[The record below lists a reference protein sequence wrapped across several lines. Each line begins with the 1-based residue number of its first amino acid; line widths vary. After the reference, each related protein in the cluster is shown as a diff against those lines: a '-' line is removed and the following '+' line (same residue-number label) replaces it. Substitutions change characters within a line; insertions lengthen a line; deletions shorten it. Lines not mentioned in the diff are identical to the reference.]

1 MSENDPIDTAVK
13 IITALS
19 DGTATRT
26 MYADSLMQVFIAV
39 EGAERA
45 ASAIASVAAGVVL
58 AVADLV
64 DTDPASLAAQIG
76 EGLKSPLPYQA
87 AS

>member
-1 MSENDPIDTAVK
+1 MSEPDPIDTAVK

-19 DGTATRT
+19 QGTPTRT
-26 MYADSLMQVFIAV
+26 MYADSLLQVFIAV

-45 ASAIASVAAGVVL
+45 ASAIASVAAGVVM
-58 AVADLV
+58 AAADLV
-64 DTDPASLAAQIG
+64 DTDPARFAARIG
-76 EGLKSPLPYQA
+76 EGLKAQLPYQA

>member
-1 MSENDPIDTAVK
+1 MSDNDPIDTAVK

-19 DGTATRT
+19 HGTATRT

-45 ASAIASVAAGVVL
+45 ASTIASVAAGVVI
-58 AVADLV
+58 AAADLA
-64 DTDPASLAAQIG
+64 DTDAAQLTAQIG
-76 EGLKSPLPYQA
+76 EALKRQPPFQA